1 MHIVQKLVSI
11 VNVKNVIVQPVTKE
25 RNNDRTSSTWY
36 ELKELK
42 KQKLKAKEQLN
53 ETKQKL

>member
-1 MHIVQKLVSI
+1 MDAKAKHKELKKQ
-11 VNVKNVIVQPVTKE
+11 VNAIEEQ
-25 RNNDRTSSTWY
+25 RNNDRTSSSWY

-53 ETKQKL
+53 ETKQ

>member
-1 MHIVQKLVSI
+1 MNFKQYHKELKKQ
-11 VNVKNVIVQPVTKE
+11 VNEVEDK

-53 ETKQKL
+53 ETKQ

>member
-1 MHIVQKLVSI
+1 MNYKQYHKELKKQ
-11 VNVKNVIVQPVTKE
+11 VNAIEEQ

-53 ETKQKL
+53 ETKQEL

>member
-1 MHIVQKLVSI
+1 MNFKQYHKELKKQ
-11 VNVKNVIVQPVTKE
+11 VNAIEEQ

-42 KQKLKAKEQLN
+42 KQKLKAKERLN
-53 ETKQKL
+53 ETKQEL

>member
-1 MHIVQKLVSI
+1 MNYKQYHKELKKQ
-11 VNVKNVIVQPVTKE
+11 VNETEDK
-25 RNNDRTSSTWY
+25 RRNDRTSSTWY

-53 ETKQKL
+53 ETKQ